1 MANTAELNIWVKL
14 KDDATK
20 SLEGMN
26 STIEKLQP
34 TFKKMSVIGV
44 AGLAAIG
51 AAAYKSIK
59 DFGEADKAMQQL
71 THTTINVAK
80 GTMENVKA
88 LSALADAEQRRGVLD
103 GDAIRAGQAQLM
115 TFGLSTDMVL
125 KLTQSMSDLAVNQF
139 GVNAGQEQLSQTA
152 NIMAKALNGQ
162 FGILEK
168 SGIRFTEAQKKMIEF
183 GNETEK
189 ATALQEGLAQN
200 LKFTNEVALKT
211 FEGQMAKLNTQ
222 IGDVSEGIG
231 AALMPAVVALMEKVT
246 PVVEKLVDWA
256 AENPKLIT
264 QIVAIT
270 AGIFALLAV
279 VGTIGLVIPAL
290 TAGFA
295 ALGTAATFLGGAFTI
310 MLGPVGLI
318 ILALG
323 ALVAAGVLVYKN
335 WDTIVSYAT
344 SAWGSI
350 TATING
356 AMESIKNTFTAVWE
370 GIKAAFQLYVDF
382 TIGLW
387 ATLLDFLVPGWD
399 TALVAIWTKAVE
411 IWEMIKAYFTSVFAS
426 VSAGFTSFLDTLLGY
441 WTTIWTA
448 VKDVFSGIW
457 DAIAEIFNVAIEGI
471 ASAMETLV
479 KPIQKVIDM
488 AQRAMDLAGGALKSG
503 KDKVSKAISS
513 ILDRGSS
520 ITGSN
525 RANGGMVSAG
535 QSYIVGER
543 GPEIL
548 TPAFDG
554 GILPN
559 HGFGGMVVNVNFSNN
574 KFVSPKEEARNMG
587 NELVRYL
594 KDNYRL

>member
-20 SLEGMN
+20 ALTGLN
-26 STIEKLQP
+26 GTIDKLQP
-34 TFKKMSVIGV
+34 TFQKMSVVGV
-44 AGLAAIG
+44 AGLAALG

-59 DFGEADKAMQQL
+59 DFGEAEKAMKQL
-71 THTTINVAK
+71 EHTTINVAK

-168 SGIRFTEAQKKMIEF
+168 SGIRFTEAQRKMIEF
-183 GNETEK
+183 GTETEK
-189 ATALQEGLAQN
+189 ASALQEGLAQN
-200 LKFTNEVALKT
+200 LKFTNEVALQT
-211 FEGQMAKLNTQ
+211 FEGQMAKLNTS
-222 IGDVSEGIG
+222 IGDISEGIG
-231 AALMPAVVALMEKVT
+231 AALMPAMLKLVTVVT
-246 PVVEKLVDWA
+246 PIVEKMVAWA
-256 AENPKLIT
+256 GENPKLIAT
-264 QIVAIT
+264 IGAVA

-279 VGTIGLVIPAL
+279 VGTLGIAIPAI
-290 TAGFA
+290 TAGFG
-295 ALGTAATFLGGAFTI
+295 ALATAATFLGGAFTI
-310 MLGPVGLI
+310 MLGPVGLVI
-318 ILALG
+318 AILA

-335 WDTIVSYAT
+335 WDEITAFAS

-356 AMESIKNTFTAVWE
+356 AMTSIQNTFTAVWE
-370 GIKAAFQLYVDF
+370 GIKAAFQMYVDF

-399 TALVAIWTKAVE
+399 TALMAIWAKAVE
-411 IWEMIKAYFTSVFAS
+411 IWEMIKGYLSSVFGAIT
-426 VSAGFTSFLDTLLGY
+426 AAIGSFLDTLLGY
-441 WTTIWTA
+441 WTSIWTA
-448 VKDVFSGIW
+448 VADVFSQIW
-457 DAIAEIFNVAIEGI
+457 DSITAIFNAAAEGI
-471 ASAMETLV
+471 TATMETLT
-479 KPIQKVIDM
+479 KPIQKVIDL
-488 AQRAMDLAGGALKSG
+488 AQKAIDLAGGALNKAKG
-503 KDKVSKAISS
+503 GVSKAISS

-520 ITGSN
+520 ITGSKK
-525 RANGGMVSAG
+525 ANGGFVRAG
-535 QSYIVGER
+535 ESYIVGER

-548 TPAFDG
+548 TPAFPG
-554 GILPN
+554 GIIPN
-559 HGFGGMVVNVNFSNN
+559 HGLGGMNVTVNFSNN
-574 KFVSPKEEARNMG
+574 KFVSPKEEARAMG

-594 KDNYRL
+594 KDNYRV